1 MVDVEA
7 LKARYIEQARAQY
20 ANDDLEI
27 DDNPAISKGGDGD
40 GVWVAAWV
48 WVSDEEIGNT

>member
-1 MVDVEA
+1 MEKDCSA
-7 LKARYIEQARAQY
+7 YIEFARAQY

-27 DDNPAISKGGDGD
+27 DDNPATSVAEESG

-48 WVSDEEIGNT
+48 WVADAELGGDE